1 VSEPGKGYTHYTW
14 IVTRDTILGDSSEAV
29 GKIGPSGAAN
39 RAPFDSV
46 IIHGEHFRM
55 LNDAGE
61 AQFSGYILGNYRG
74 HEPLDDYG
82 RMGVPGRFPTPRPH
96 LQTLNE
102 SSAKNSGQKNSGTV
116 YLLPRGAIG
125 ILSLNFSVLNSWRLI
140 CCRGRS

>member
-1 VSEPGKGYTHYTW
+1 MSDLGKGYTHYTW

-29 GKIGPSGAAN
+29 GKIGPSGATN

-74 HEPLDDYG
+74 REPLDDYG
-82 RMGVPGRFPTPRPH
+82 VDNGCSFIEFERNGEWISLEEFQRRGPTGKP
-96 LQTLNE
+96 
-102 SSAKNSGQKNSGTV
+102 
-116 YLLPRGAIG
+116 
-125 ILSLNFSVLNSWRLI
+125 
-140 CCRGRS
+140 

>member
-1 VSEPGKGYTHYTW
+1 MTEGGKRYTHYTW

-29 GKIGPSGAAN
+29 GKIGPSGSTN

-82 RMGVPGRFPTPRPH
+82 SENGCSMIEFERDGRW
-96 LQTLNE
+96 
-102 SSAKNSGQKNSGTV
+102 V
-116 YLLPRGAIG
+116 
-125 ILSLNFSVLNSWRLI
+125 SLEEFQSHVRAGDKS
-140 CCRGRS
+140 

>member
-1 VSEPGKGYTHYTW
+1 VTEGANKYTHYTW

-29 GKIGPSGAAN
+29 GKIGPSGSAD

-74 HEPLDDYG
+74 REPLDDYG
-82 RMGVPGRFPTPRPH
+82 SENGCSLIEFEHDGEW
-96 LQTLNE
+96 LTLEEFQSRVAAGN
-102 SSAKNSGQKNSGTV
+102 K
-116 YLLPRGAIG
+116 R
-125 ILSLNFSVLNSWRLI
+125 
-140 CCRGRS
+140 

>member
-1 VSEPGKGYTHYTW
+1 MSDLGKGYTHYTW

-29 GKIGPSGAAN
+29 GKIGPSGVGN

-74 HEPLDDYG
+74 REPLDDYG
-82 RMGVPGRFPTPRPH
+82 SENGCAFIEFELNGEWISLEEFQRRGPTHVP
-96 LQTLNE
+96 
-102 SSAKNSGQKNSGTV
+102 
-116 YLLPRGAIG
+116 
-125 ILSLNFSVLNSWRLI
+125 
-140 CCRGRS
+140 

>member
-1 VSEPGKGYTHYTW
+1 MTEGANKYTHYTW

-29 GKIGPSGAAN
+29 GKIGPSGSAD

-74 HEPLDDYG
+74 REPLDDYG
-82 RMGVPGRFPTPRPH
+82 SENGCSLIEFEHDGEW
-96 LQTLNE
+96 LTLEEFQSRVAAGN
-102 SSAKNSGQKNSGTV
+102 K
-116 YLLPRGAIG
+116 R
-125 ILSLNFSVLNSWRLI
+125 
-140 CCRGRS
+140 

>member
-1 VSEPGKGYTHYTW
+1 VSDADKRYAHYTW

-29 GKIGPSGAAN
+29 GKIGPSGSTN

-74 HEPLDDYG
+74 REPLDDYG
-82 RMGVPGRFPTPRPH
+82 SENGCSMIEFEQEGEWV
-96 LQTLNE
+96 
-102 SSAKNSGQKNSGTV
+102 
-116 YLLPRGAIG
+116 
-125 ILSLNFSVLNSWRLI
+125 SLEEFQSRVQAGNR
-140 CCRGRS
+140 R